1 MTDIYD
7 IYCIPLSSFVVSKG
21 AKTKPEC
28 FHKKL
33 FFPQIFRSINTQVS
47 LVDMEIWSDRDKI
60 KVVPGISTTF
70 RSFMR
75 WHNSVLGKK
84 KFHNHA
90 QLLRWI
96 SSCQGRD
103 AKADWMVISKVAWQ
117 EFLLSHISP
126 LSCKWLDHC
135 LLPLAMDPWIVWRSL
150 SDQ

>member
-1 MTDIYD
+1 MEIYD
-7 IYCIPLSSFVVSKG
+7 TYCIPLSSPVVPKG

-28 FHKKL
+28 FHKKM
-33 FFPQIFRSINTQVS
+33 FFPQIFRTIDTQVS
-47 LVDMEIWSDRDKI
+47 LVDMEIWSDSDKI
-60 KVVPGISTTF
+60 KVVPEIGTTF

-75 WHNSVLGKK
+75 WHYSVVGKK

-103 AKADWMVISKVAWQ
+103 TKAEWVVISEVAWQ
-117 EFLLSHISP
+117 EFLLSHISWI
-126 LSCKWLDHC
+126 SCKWLDHY
-135 LLPLAMDPWIVWRSL
+135 LRPLAIDPRIMWRSL